1 MRNGVK
7 KFHFSHIKGSETMT
21 DAEKFEA
28 IKEAQREKDNSFK
41 RYAGE
46 YVHQCE
52 LLQEM
57 GLSRGE
63 AIEMLKVLK
72 LDDLCLEFD
81 RTADFN
87 IALLMESIEES
98 LAKLAALSDC
108 ISVSRGG
115 NQFCIA
121 GQVVNYEP

>member
-1 MRNGVK
+1 M
-7 KFHFSHIKGSETMT
+7 I

-28 IKEAQREKDNSFK
+28 IKEAQKEKDNSFK

-46 YVHQCE
+46 YIHQCE

-57 GLSRGE
+57 GLSRNE
-63 AIEMLKVLK
+63 AIEMLKVFK
-72 LDDLCLEFD
+72 LEDLCLEFD
-81 RTADFN
+81 RTADFDN
-87 IALLMESIEES
+87 IALLVESIEES
-98 LAKLAALSDC
+98 LGKLAELSDC
-108 ISVSRGG
+108 ILVSRDG